1 MHRVSGDI
9 LCTQRP
15 PVILYLQP
23 AEREHFADGGGHLD
37 RIAAGIPPI
46 RFDVE
51 RIRVCPFLQRQHLLA
66 IAYRCGGVAPDPPV
80 DRPFSQ
86 MQDDGVPPG
95 TGSEPDF
102 QLAERHAAEIG
113 LLDAAGQGGN
123 GEGTLCLFDQ
133 EGFLGLQGGRE
144 EKR

>member
-1 MHRVSGDI
+1 
-9 LCTQRP
+9 
-15 PVILYLQP
+15 
-23 AEREHFADGGGHLD
+23 
-37 RIAAGIPPI
+37 
-46 RFDVE
+46 
-51 RIRVCPFLQRQHLLA
+51 
-66 IAYRCGGVAPDPPV
+66 
-80 DRPFSQ
+80 

-123 GEGTLCLFDQ
+123 GEGTLRLFDQ

-144 EKR
+144 ENRKGYQEAYSCYHMMIACHLTNIGRKTLKSKNFYVSLLDEHVFRADRVCLMVYPPQAGSMKKKMV